1 MRIVLGVLFAGAG
14 IAVAAAAG
22 GPVSTLVERLQTDAV
37 RFNAW
42 LPDTEPTAAVVARGH
57 TVAMGGASRNGA
69 QFACFTCHGGDGGGD
84 SAGAIPRLAGL
95 PAAYLATQLAKY
107 ASGERVDSMMT
118 PIAHALAAEEIDAA
132 AIYYAAMAP
141 ASAMADEDVAETQED
156 LAQHGARLSLV
167 GSAGSA
173 IPACSNCHGPYGTGM
188 APSVPP
194 LAGQAGSYAG
204 KRLRHWR
211 TLDPAEH
218 PDNPMVPIAAKMSD
232 RDIEAVSTYFEALD
246 VNAGTATA
254 GTGPDRDG

>member
-1 MRIVLGVLFAGAG
+1 MRVVLGVLFAGAG

-22 GPVSTLVERLQTDAV
+22 GPVSALVERLKTDAV

-42 LPDTEPTAAVVARGH
+42 LPDTEPTAAAVARGH

-69 QFACFTCHGGDGGGD
+69 QFACFTCHGGNGGGD

-95 PAAYLATQLAKY
+95 PAAYLAAQLAQY
-107 ASGERVDSMMT
+107 ASGERVDPMMT
-118 PIAHALAAEEIDAA
+118 PIAQALSVDEIKAA

-141 ASAMADEDVAETQED
+141 ASAMAEDGAANPDEG

-167 GSAGSA
+167 GSAESA

-194 LAGQAGSYAG
+194 LAGQAASYAS
-204 KRLRHWR
+204 KRLQHWR

-218 PDNPMVPIAAKMSD
+218 PENPMVPIAGKMSD
-232 RDIEAVSTYFEALD
+232 RDIEAVSIYFEALD
-246 VNAGTATA
+246 LNVGTSPAR
-254 GTGPDRDG
+254 TGPGRDG